1 VKKLSGLTFT
11 LVVTPIRLSFAVR
24 IVRHIYRAHLEHLK
38 DSLLRGNRY
47 ILDKGTSFKDPVYIA
62 AVLVYNELIIK
73 IALVFSV
80 RLFRTVV
87 SKGVPY
93 LSRTLACRLHNIL
106 NSRRHI
112 VVLLNLY
119 SYSYIDRH
127 RNVVDG

>member
-38 DSLLRGNRY
+38 DSRLNR
-47 ILDKGTSFKDPVYIA
+47 GTSFKDPVYIA